1 MKLQLHDTLSGLK
14 KEFKPLKE
22 NEVSLYVCGVTLY
35 DDIHIGHLK
44 SILSFEVIRNYFVEQ
59 GKKVTLVRNI
69 TDVDDKI
76 IAKAE
81 SLGLDPLFLV
91 NSYIN
96 NFHEIMKELELP
108 NLGWNVLDTK
118 DGYELRKNQ

>member
-1 MKLQLHDTLSGLK
+1 MKLLLQDTLLGKKTNFQSLK
-14 KEFKPLKE
+14 D

-44 SILSFEVIRNYFVEQ
+44 SILSFEVMRNYFIEH
-59 GKKVTLVRNI
+59 KNKVILVRNI

-81 SLGLDPLFLV
+81 SLGVDPLFL
-91 NSYIN
+91 SLI
-96 NFHEIMKELELP
+96 HI
-108 NLGWNVLDTK
+108 
-118 DGYELRKNQ
+118 